1 MAKQLTTA
9 QFEGLQ
15 LSIIDHDGQKWLTA
29 DQIGLALGYAA
40 DKARQGINNLYK
52 RHQDE
57 FTSDDTFVINLMT
70 NPKGG
75 NPTTRIFSATG
86 CHLLSFFSNTQKAKN
101 FRAWAKQ
108 VLSGSVQEELTTNE
122 RLEMLEIA
130 TLDMAS
136 QMRQLVMVSH
146 QQAQKLDVTSRYI
159 GLLEINQ
166 KGKLK
171 VTRQV
176 EAKAL
181 ALRAQGMSMHD
192 IGQVLRISTGAV
204 SQLINGKYPF
214 AAVEAAAPNQTATVQ
229 EVLDDMVET
238 ERRRLLKS
246 LGGMHHE

>member
-15 LSIIDHDGQKWLTA
+15 LSIIDHDGHKWLTA

-57 FTSDDTFVINLMT
+57 FTSDDTCVINLMT
-70 NPKGG
+70 QVQQREI
-75 NPTTRIFSATG
+75 RIFSATG

-146 QQAQKLDVTSRYI
+146 QQAQKLEVTSRYI

-171 VTRQV
+171 VTRHV